1 MKSEGYVWFIEPQ
14 ILGELQSILQQKAR
28 LKDKTP
34 MDFNLHVEGGE
45 SEIFWQ
51 VCPLRT
57 PDGDFVTTA
66 QDTDPETTSLGFSA
80 WGSE

>member
-1 MKSEGYVWFIEPQ
+1 
-14 ILGELQSILQQKAR
+14 
-28 LKDKTP
+28 

-45 SEIFWQ
+45 SENFWR

-80 WGSE
+80 